1 MSKNQQIIL
10 KTILDQNRRENYPEL
25 SEDQYFH
32 LFVSEQILKDLDLSY
47 DEIEEGIVDNSGDGG
62 IDTIY
67 TFINQELV
75 QRDSDLISPKKNSSI
90 EVFMIQS
97 KNTTG
102 FSESAIE
109 KCDFSAKD
117 LFDLENPIDELRSV
131 YNNDLLRNI
140 QVFRNQYLNLASKF
154 PSLRF
159 KYYYA
164 TKGIEVH
171 QNVKRKVDIL
181 QKTIRDYFDNA
192 EIDFEFLTAQRL
204 IELSR
209 KERLTSKE
217 IRLQDNPISTKD
229 GSYIAIAPIKSYY
242 EFIVDEQNDL
252 IKYFFDANIRDYQ
265 VNVEVNKEIR
275 KTLNSN
281 KPIEDFWWLN
291 NGITITASYATF
303 ASKKLYV
310 EDPQIV
316 NGLQTSFEIYKYF
329 SENKID
335 TDERN
340 VLLRIIKAPNEV
352 SRLKVIKA
360 TNSQTNIPPA
370 SLRATDPIHRDIE
383 DYLIPKG
390 YYYDRRKNYYK
401 NQGRPTNKIISIP
414 LLAQIVMSVL
424 KHKPNYARARPSTL
438 IKNQS
443 DYIEIFNTSIP
454 VELYYK
460 AVVVHKKVEK
470 SLKMI
475 STINLSRSQIGDIR
489 FYVTL
494 YVTCKLTNK
503 LRPDKKSI
511 SKINLDLIT
520 DELLDESIT
529 NVHIIYDSMGGND
542 SVAKGKDFINELFEV
557 IKDDLNKTRHNNG

>member
-47 DEIEEGIVDNSGDGG
+47 DEIEEGIVDNGGDGG
-62 IDTIY
+62 IDAIY

-75 QRDSDLISPKKNSSI
+75 QRDSDLINPKKNSSI

-117 LFDLENPIDELRSV
+117 LFDLEKPIDELRSV

-140 QVFRNQYLNLASKF
+140 EVFRNQYLNLASKF

-171 QNVKRKVDIL
+171 QNVERKVNIL
-181 QKTIRDYFDNA
+181 QKTIKDYFDNA
-192 EIDFEFLTAQRL
+192 EVDFEFLTAQRL

-229 GSYIAIAPIKSYY
+229 GGYIAIAPIKSYY

-281 KPIEDFWWLN
+281 NPIEDFWWLN

-329 SENKID
+329 SENRID

-454 VELYYK
+454 VELY
-460 AVVVHKKVEK
+460 
-470 SLKMI
+470 
-475 STINLSRSQIGDIR
+475 
-489 FYVTL
+489 
-494 YVTCKLTNK
+494 
-503 LRPDKKSI
+503 
-511 SKINLDLIT
+511 
-520 DELLDESIT
+520 
-529 NVHIIYDSMGGND
+529 
-542 SVAKGKDFINELFEV
+542 
-557 IKDDLNKTRHNNG
+557 